1 MTLALTKDLAGIV
14 SSSSK
19 ITEQVT
25 EQSDVKTTKKI
36 MGLRL
41 RPVAE
46 SPKRSREETSLLE
59 SIFPMRV
66 S

>member
-1 MTLALTKDLAGIV
+1 M

-25 EQSDVKTTKKI
+25 EQSDVKTNHENNGFK
-36 MGLRL
+36 
-41 RPVAE
+41 VA
-46 SPKRSREETSLLE
+46 SGKRKPKEDQAEKLNLLE
-59 SIFPMRV
+59 KHFSNAV